1 MGSLESPLKK
11 RTLYTLFEG
20 QSRTSH
26 KLLDRALQTLALDLQ
41 AKFYSCSPNA
51 PQGWQTNKKIQGFV
65 KYNMVDL

>member
-11 RTLYTLFEG
+11 RTLYTLFDG

-41 AKFYSCSPNA
+41 AKFYLCSPNT
-51 PQGWQTNKKIQGFV
+51 PQGW
-65 KYNMVDL
+65 